1 MKLSNLSSKALR
13 FIRLGC
19 VLLGVIVANLVFYL
33 IDNKGPIWLSICLGI
48 LALGSFFLAY
58 ISYKELMA
66 HPVEEQQFSPT
77 QTIVALVIIGF
88 LALLI
93 FSYKAITEP
102 DTTERVALLIV
113 SILLILTIIWNLLY
127 LIKLRKKDKS

>member
-66 HPVEEQQFSPT
+66 RPVEEQQFSPT
-77 QTIVALVIIGF
+77 QTIVTLVIIGF
-88 LALLI
+88 LILLI
-93 FSYKAITEP
+93 CVYRAITDP
-102 DTTERVALLIV
+102 DMTERIALIIV

-127 LIKLRKKDKS
+127 LIKLLRKR

>member
-1 MKLSNLSSKALR
+1 MIIS
-13 FIRLGC
+13 LGWLKF
-19 VLLGVIVANLVFYL
+19 LLGVIVANLVFYL

-66 HPVEEQQFSPT
+66 RPVEEQQFSPT
-77 QTIVALVIIGF
+77 QTIVTLVIIGF
-88 LALLI
+88 LILLI
-93 FSYKAITEP
+93 CVYRAITDP
-102 DTTERVALLIV
+102 DMTERIALIIV

-127 LIKLRKKDKS
+127 LIKLLRKR

>member
-66 HPVEEQQFSPT
+66 RPVEEQQFSPT
-77 QTIVALVIIGF
+77 QTIVTLVIIGF
-88 LALLI
+88 LILLI
-93 FSYKAITEP
+93 CVYRAITDP
-102 DTTERVALLIV
+102 DMTERIALLIV

-127 LIKLRKKDKS
+127 LIKLLRKR